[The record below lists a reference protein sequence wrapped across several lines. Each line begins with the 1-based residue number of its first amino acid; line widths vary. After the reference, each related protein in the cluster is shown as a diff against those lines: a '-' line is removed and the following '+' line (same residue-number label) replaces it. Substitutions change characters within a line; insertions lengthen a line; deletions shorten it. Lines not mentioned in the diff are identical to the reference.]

1 MLLQDELF
9 SRFCFPYVVWD
20 DDSTIGCRLICLDLS
35 THQQTNRQIVE
46 DAMHAWVSHKD
57 MAPIPDHFH
66 IFSPSSL
73 VMLDRK
79 IQCARCVLHVH
90 IISNRVHY

>member
-35 THQQTNRQIVE
+35 THQQTKRQIVE
-46 DAMHAWVSHKD
+46 DAMHAWVTQGYGT
-57 MAPIPDHFH
+57 IPDYFH
-66 IFSPSSL
+66 IFSQSSL

-79 IQCARCVLHVH
+79 MQCARCVA
-90 IISNRVHY
+90 RTY